1 MDSSQQSKKKLP
13 KNAEKYAMNFG
24 LVGVSKLSSKESK
37 SRMKLPNTVAVDP
50 CDGQI
55 EEKLK
60 KVLEIKTLQKSMVTL
75 LRPSVTDRSILT
87 PQQFRK
93 LPVGTPMYTAEQ
105 IDHLITDKLVVLGD
119 YNVVIGLD
127 AYGDTVILD
136 TSVDPF
142 DGKGLHV
149 DEPQISNVAVGWWAT
164 NLAYRGTAVGKLA
177 KTGDEYSTA
186 IGYKATAIPERSS
199 GRMTPG

>member
-87 PQQFRK
+87 PQQFRLK
-93 LPVGTPMYTAEQ
+93 LGQVCEKFIGAMKKGGENFVYKELFEDILELLKNEEEKCDLLEQ
-105 IDHLITDKLVVLGD
+105 
-119 YNVVIGLD
+119 
-127 AYGDTVILD
+127 
-136 TSVDPF
+136 
-142 DGKGLHV
+142 
-149 DEPQISNVAVGWWAT
+149 
-164 NLAYRGTAVGKLA
+164 YRHMLLMG
-177 KTGDEYSTA
+177 
-186 IGYKATAIPERSS
+186 
-199 GRMTPG
+199 

>member
-60 KVLEIKTLQKSMVTL
+60 KVLEIKTLQKSNFVYKELFEDILEL
-75 LRPSVTDRSILT
+75 LKNEEEKCDL
-87 PQQFRK
+87 
-93 LPVGTPMYTAEQ
+93 LEQ
-105 IDHLITDKLVVLGD
+105 
-119 YNVVIGLD
+119 
-127 AYGDTVILD
+127 
-136 TSVDPF
+136 
-142 DGKGLHV
+142 
-149 DEPQISNVAVGWWAT
+149 
-164 NLAYRGTAVGKLA
+164 YRHMLLMG
-177 KTGDEYSTA
+177 
-186 IGYKATAIPERSS
+186 
-199 GRMTPG
+199 